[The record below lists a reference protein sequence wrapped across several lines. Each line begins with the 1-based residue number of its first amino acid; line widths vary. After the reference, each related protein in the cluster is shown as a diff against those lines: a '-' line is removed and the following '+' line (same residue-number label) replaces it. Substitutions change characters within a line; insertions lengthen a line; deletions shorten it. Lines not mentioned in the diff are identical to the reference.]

1 MKPSHRLLPLCL
13 GLALATGAAG
23 QQQRAASQFGA
34 PSQLGSSTGTPAQA
48 ATQQQPAAMPAWT
61 LPAPA
66 ANATM
71 QPTLPPSAMAGRASP
86 TVRANSRGG
95 LFEMADATPIVA
107 QGRKTTA
114 GELKNRIRAE
124 LVAKAGPAKTVQGGR
139 RVNADNA
146 GGAETRSRVVAAQQ
160 TRGEPGSIPFGG
172 GINGTPG
179 ARPAP
184 AGVKVPAPKSTTATA
199 DTRSVFGHPT
209 TTDAN
214 RPIASV
220 AGLAC
225 PDKGAPVI
233 SEVSG
238 RLKPGGKVTV
248 WGQCFGERSGH
259 VEVIGQFPGGKLNVA
274 FTAWDPNDVDI
285 EVPATVR
292 GATDHTVAVT
302 VVAADGRRSP
312 AMQAKFVA
320 ARERIEVPDRLWTP
334 GSAFEQA
341 ATSDSASSSNPAAS
355 GHLARGLR
363 INAQCGLDTME
374 AVVLSG
380 SVTAIRGWELG
391 PPNEANVTID
401 WAGTCLDTTTN
412 THYNYVVS
420 QDNETSVRSACRVA
434 LQPRAWAYCPAGV
447 AP

>member
-1 MKPSHRLLPLCL
+1 MQSTHRLLPLCL

-23 QQQRAASQFGA
+23 QQQRAGSQLGA
-34 PSQLGSSTGTPAQA
+34 PSQLGTATAAPGQA
-48 ATQQQPAAMPAWT
+48 ASPKQPAAMPAWT

-66 ANATM
+66 GNATL
-71 QPTLPPSAMAGRASP
+71 QQAQPSALAGRASP
-86 TVRANSRGG
+86 TVKANPRGG
-95 LFEMADATPIVA
+95 LFEMADATPIVTE
-107 QGRKTTA
+107 GRTTTA
-114 GELKNRIRAE
+114 GELKKKIRAD

-139 RVNADNA
+139 RVNAEDS
-146 GGAETRSRVVAAQQ
+146 GGAETRGRRVATQT
-160 TRGEPGSIPFGG
+160 TRGETGHIPLGG
-172 GINGTPG
+172 GLFEPVPG
-179 ARPAP
+179 AP
-184 AGVKVPAPKSTTATA
+184 AGVKVPAPKSTTANA
-199 DTRSVFGHPT
+199 DTRSVFAHPT
-209 TTDAN
+209 TANAN
-214 RPIASV
+214 RPTPSV

-225 PDKGAPVI
+225 PDKGGPMI

-285 EVPATVR
+285 EVPATVA

-334 GSAFEQA
+334 ASGFELS
-341 ATSDSASSSNPAAS
+341 ATSDSASTSNPAAA

-363 INAQCGLDTME
+363 INPQCGLDTMDV
-374 AVVLSG
+374 VVLPG
-380 SVTAIRGWELG
+380 SVTAIRGWEQG

-401 WAGTCLDTTTN
+401 WAGTCIDTTTN

-420 QDNETSVRSACRVA
+420 QDNESSVRSACRVA
-434 LQPRAWAYCPAGV
+434 LQPRAWAFCPVGV